1 VISYGTRVYLS
12 QFLSQ
17 GSSGLKEC
25 TKQFSSSAS
34 QSWYVSEYGFL
45 VQPYGQQSAH
55 QFRKGEKE
63 MRNEFNVGKATV
75 RLVRGDITEMETD
88 AIVNAANRSLMG
100 GGGVDGAI
108 HRKGGPKI
116 LEECK
121 KIRATEWP
129 QGLPTGKAVITGAGN
144 LKTKHVIH
152 TVGPVW
158 RGGNRGEP
166 ELLAQAYQNSL
177 RLAVAEGLKTVA
189 FPSISTGA
197 YGYPVE
203 KACHAALNAVK
214 EFLEKEDNLSEVVF
228 VLFSESALEVYAD
241 KAEEVF

>member
-1 VISYGTRVYLS
+1 LLNKYKVREAIV
-12 QFLSQ
+12 Q
-17 GSSGLKEC
+17 
-25 TKQFSSSAS
+25 
-34 QSWYVSEYGFL
+34 L
-45 VQPYGQQSAH
+45 V
-55 QFRKGEKE
+55 K
-63 MRNEFNVGKATV
+63 
-75 RLVRGDITEMETD
+75 GDITEMKTD

-108 HRKGGPKI
+108 HRRGGPKI
-116 LEECK
+116 LEECR
-121 KIRATEWP
+121 KIRVTEWP
-129 QGLPTGKAVITGAGN
+129 RGLPTGRAVITGAGN
-144 LKTKHVIH
+144 LKIKHVIH

-177 RLAVAEGLKTVA
+177 RLAVAVGLKTVA

-203 KACHAALNAVK
+203 KACHIALKAVK

-228 VLFSESALEVYAD
+228 VLFSESTLKVYAD
-241 KAEEVF
+241 KAKEVFS